1 MSAAG
6 FSDEE
11 VEGAVDKIWSWMGA
25 WVAPTQAEAM
35 ERAREGHRREQ
46 EHSTTARHTLNP
58 LVGGDVGPNPAD
70 FEDRF
75 DKAYMVGTPDQ
86 VAEQLMELQR
96 SGVPNVRLKLNT
108 GHMDPDE
115 VAGMMRLFGEQVLP
129 RVHQER
135 K

>member
-1 MSAAG
+1 M
-6 FSDEE
+6 
-11 VEGAVDKIWSWMGA
+11 
-25 WVAPTQAEAM
+25 
-35 ERAREGHRREQ
+35 
-46 EHSTTARHTLNP
+46 
-58 LVGGDVGPNPAD
+58 
-70 FEDRF
+70 
-75 DKAYMVGTPDQ
+75 GTPDQ